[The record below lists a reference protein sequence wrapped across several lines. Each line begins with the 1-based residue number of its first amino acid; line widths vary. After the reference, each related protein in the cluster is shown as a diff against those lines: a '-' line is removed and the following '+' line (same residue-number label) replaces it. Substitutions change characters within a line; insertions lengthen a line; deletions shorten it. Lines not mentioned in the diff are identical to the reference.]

1 MGYVLVGNE
10 EVLMQDFYEKM
21 VKEKLKRYTYAKD
34 FIKNAENQVE
44 ELETKKQS
52 KLTSTYGTAPLFGGG
67 SSQEDK
73 IININA
79 KIEMLNKNINNNKK
93 IVRDVEY
100 GLKGLSDEE
109 IDITLTIYGQRQ
121 GWNKIDKLKEEY
133 HYSKTRLYE
142 IAKSGLEHISY
153 RLYGEA

>member
-1 MGYVLVGNE
+1 
-10 EVLMQDFYEKM
+10 MQEFYEKL
-21 VKEKLKRYTYAKD
+21 VKDNLKKYVYAKD
-34 FIKNAENQVE
+34 FIRNASLQVE
-44 ELETKKQS
+44 ELENKKAS
-52 KLTSTYGTAPLFGGG
+52 KLTATYGTAPLFSGG

-121 GWNKIDKLKEEY
+121 GWNKIDNLKREY

>member
-1 MGYVLVGNE
+1 
-10 EVLMQDFYEKM
+10 MQDFYEKM
-21 VKEKLKRYTYAKD
+21 VKDKLKRYTYAKD
-34 FIKNAENQVE
+34 FISNAENQVE
-44 ELETKKQS
+44 ELETKKAS
-52 KLTSTYGTAPLFGGG
+52 KLISTYGTAPLFGGE

-93 IVRDVEY
+93 IVRDIEY

-121 GWNKIDKLKEEY
+121 GWNKIDKLKRDY

-142 IAKSGLEHISY
+142 IARASLEHISY
-153 RLYGEA
+153 RLYGDA

>member
-1 MGYVLVGNE
+1 
-10 EVLMQDFYEKM
+10 MQDFYEKL
-21 VKEKLKRYTYAKD
+21 VKENLKKYVYAKD
-34 FIKNAENQVE
+34 FITNAKQQVE
-44 ELETKKQS
+44 ELENKKAS

-79 KIEMLNKNINNNKK
+79 KIEMLNKNINSNKK

-109 IDITLTIYGQRQ
+109 INITLTIYGQRQ
-121 GWNKIDKLKEEY
+121 GWNKIDNLKREY
-133 HYSKTRLYE
+133 HYSKTSLYE
-142 IAKSGLEHISY
+142 IARASLEHISY
-153 RLYGEA
+153 RLYGDA

>member
-1 MGYVLVGNE
+1 
-10 EVLMQDFYEKM
+10 MQEFYEKL
-21 VKEKLKRYTYAKD
+21 VKDNLKKYVYAKD
-34 FIKNAENQVE
+34 FIRNASLQVE
-44 ELETKKQS
+44 ELENKKAS
-52 KLTSTYGTAPLFGGG
+52 KLTSTYGTTPLFGGG

-121 GWNKIDKLKEEY
+121 GWNKIDNLKKEY
-133 HYSKTRLYE
+133 MKTNL
-142 IAKSGLEHISY
+142 K
-153 RLYGEA
+153 